1 MSTTPQTPNETGTE
15 PRTGPV
21 TGTPYAGYYQKSYYP
36 DDPRRKSPAL
46 AALLSLLPGLGQVYL
61 GYYQQGFI
69 NVLIVASLIAYLAS
83 GAMRSLHVLAA
94 FFMVFY
100 WFYNIVDAARRA
112 SLYNQMLAG
121 LGPTQL
127 PEDVQGPGTKG
138 SLIGGVALILFG
150 ALMFAHT
157 KFDFSLDWLED
168 WWPMA
173 LVVAGAYLI
182 YTWVMRLQQKKDTG
196 LES

>member
-1 MSTTPQTPNETGTE
+1 MSSIPQTPIETGTE
-15 PRTGPV
+15 PRRDAV
-21 TGTPYAGYYQKSYYP
+21 TGTPSTGYYQKSYYQ

-46 AALLSLLPGLGQVYL
+46 AAMLSLVPGLGQVYL

-69 NVLIVASLIAYLAS
+69 NILVVAALIAYLAS
-83 GAMRSLHVLAA
+83 DAMRSLVVLAA

-138 SLIGGVALILFG
+138 SLIGGVLLIVFG
-150 ALMFAHT
+150 VLMFAHT
-157 KFDFSLDWLED
+157 KFNVSLDWMED
-168 WWPMA
+168 WWPIA
-173 LVVAGAYLI
+173 LVIAGLYLI
-182 YTWVMRLQQKKDTG
+182 YSWMTRVQQKKDTG
-196 LES
+196 VEG